1 MIATR
6 PKHEWNTNVN
16 NEKSTPDRTSGLSA
30 NWTHFLYAGLI
41 LLVCVAFYQGTQTE
55 NLLRRITSSQRDN
68 EALRKNL
75 ARSEQE
81 FRESLVRFHT
91 ELAELQGELAVARQE
106 TYTSLKKAQAATMY
120 ADTLAGRLE
129 KKRRDQEN
137 RQQQLSAEL
146 SKVETSADETSLRLN
161 GISSE
166 VGGVKDALESVRA
179 DATKNVADLDQTRG
193 DLSVLKNG
201 IAKNAKQIQMLREQ
215 GEKSIF
221 EFSLTKADGL
231 QRVGDIQMKLTRA
244 NEKHNTFT
252 VEILADDRLIEK
264 RDKTINEPVEFFVAS
279 KSGQPYD
286 LVVNEVGKN
295 SVKGYLAKPNETI
308 AR

>member
-1 MIATR
+1 M
-6 PKHEWNTNVN
+6 N

-41 LLVCVAFYQGTQTE
+41 LLVCVAFYQGAQTE

-68 EALRKNL
+68 ETLRKNL
-75 ARSEQE
+75 SRSEQE
-81 FRESLVRFHT
+81 FRESLIRFHT
-91 ELAELQGELAVARQE
+91 ELVELQGELAAARQE
-106 TYTSLKKAQAATMY
+106 TDTSLKKAQAATVY

-137 RQQQLSAEL
+137 RQEQLRAEL
-146 SKVETSADETSLRLN
+146 SKVATTADETSMRLN

-166 VGGVKDALESVRA
+166 VGGVKDTLESIRA
-179 DATKNVADLDQTRG
+179 DATQNIADLDQTRG

-201 IAKNAKQIQMLREQ
+201 IARNSKQIQMLRKQ
-215 GEKSIF
+215 NDKSIF
-221 EFSLTKADGL
+221 EFSLTKSDGL

-279 KSGQPYD
+279 KSSQPYD
-286 LVVNEVGKN
+286 LVVNGVGKN
-295 SVKGYLAKPNETI
+295 SVRGYLAKPNETI

>member
-1 MIATR
+1 
-6 PKHEWNTNVN
+6 VN

-41 LLVCVAFYQGTQTE
+41 LLVCVAFYQGAQTE

-68 EALRKNL
+68 ETLRKNL
-75 ARSEQE
+75 SRSEQE
-81 FRESLVRFHT
+81 FRESLIRFHT
-91 ELAELQGELAVARQE
+91 ELVELQGELAAARQE
-106 TYTSLKKAQAATMY
+106 TDTSLKKAQAATVY

-137 RQQQLSAEL
+137 RQEQLRAEL
-146 SKVETSADETSLRLN
+146 SKVATTADETSMRLN

-166 VGGVKDALESVRA
+166 VGGVKDTLESIRA
-179 DATKNVADLDQTRG
+179 DATQNIADLDQTRG

-201 IAKNAKQIQMLREQ
+201 IARNSKQIQMLRKQ
-215 GEKSIF
+215 NDKSIF
-221 EFSLTKADGL
+221 EFSLTKSDGL

-279 KSGQPYD
+279 KSSQPYD
-286 LVVNEVGKN
+286 LVVNGVGKN
-295 SVKGYLAKPNETI
+295 SVRGYLAKPNETI